1 MEVIMSETKETK
13 FSTDEMKIVK
23 EIQQK
28 YVDTQHKLG
37 QISVAEIRLQQQM
50 DALMETRQELNES
63 FIKAQEEEKE
73 FISKITEKYGDGV
86 LNPETGIYNPK
97 IEK

>member
-1 MEVIMSETKETK
+1 
-13 FSTDEMKIVK
+13 
-23 EIQQK
+23 
-28 YVDTQHKLG
+28 
-37 QISVAEIRLQQQM
+37 
-50 DALMETRQELNES
+50 METRQELNES
-63 FIKAQEEEKE
+63 FIKTQEEEKE

>member
-1 MEVIMSETKETK
+1 MSETKETK